1 MFIFSKKN
9 FIVNRADGSKY
20 HINKGYT
27 GDIPKD
33 VAQSRLVQAAIKG
46 GSIVAPASHS
56 DKDMQAEVE
65 KPAETEKAAE
75 KAKK

>member
-20 HINKGYT
+20 RINKGYT
-27 GDIPKD
+27 GDIPDD

-56 DKDMQAEVE
+56 DKDMQAAVE
-65 KPAETEKAAE
+65 KPAETEKPAE